1 MRGENAVK
9 FYLGIETS
17 CDDTS
22 CAIYDPARGIVSYR
36 TASQLD
42 HARYGG
48 VVPEIASRTHM
59 RTLLPV
65 WESVMDEAGASLD
78 GLAGIGVT
86 HGPGLT
92 GSLLV
97 GLSFAKALAWAAGIP
112 LAGVHHIEGH
122 ILANAIEGPLETPA
136 TVLVVS
142 GGHTQLFRA
151 LRIGRYELLGQT
163 RDDAAGE
170 AFDKIGKLLGLPYP
184 GGPAVEAAAR
194 GGDPRAFDLPRALR
208 DSGELDFSFS
218 GLKTAVRLLVESIGP
233 LSPATV
239 ADIAASAQ
247 EAIVDALV
255 GKSAE
260 AVERTGTGR
269 FYLAGGVAA
278 NGRLREAM
286 RARLAPLGATVG
298 WPPPRYCTDN
308 AAMIACAARLRLEAG
323 RRDGLDLNTFPR
335 GVLESWA

>member
-1 MRGENAVK
+1 MSGENAGGY
-9 FYLGIETS
+9 YLGIETS

-22 CAIYDPARGIVSYR
+22 CAVYSPGRGIVSYR

-65 WESVMDEAGASLD
+65 WESVMEEADVSLD
-78 GLAGIGVT
+78 SLAGIGVT

-97 GLSFAKALAWAAGIP
+97 GLSFAKALAWAGGIP

-122 ILANAIEGPLETPA
+122 ILANAIEGPFETPA
-136 TVLVVS
+136 AVLVVS
-142 GGHTQLFRA
+142 GGHTQLFHVERV
-151 LRIGRYELLGQT
+151 GRYELLGQT

-184 GGPAVEAAAR
+184 GGPAVERAAAE
-194 GGDPRAFDLPRALR
+194 GDPAAFDLPRGLKN
-208 DSGELDFSFS
+208 SGECDFSFS
-218 GLKTAVRLLVESIGP
+218 GLKTAVRLLAESLGT
-233 LSPATV
+233 LAPATV

-247 EAIVDALV
+247 EAIVDVLAL
-255 GKSAE
+255 KSAL
-260 AVERTGTGR
+260 AVERTGAGR
-269 FYLAGGVAA
+269 LYLAGGVAA

-286 RARLAPLGATVG
+286 RERLAPLGATVG
-298 WPPPRYCTDN
+298 WPPQRYCTDN
-308 AAMIACAARLRLEAG
+308 AAMIACAARFHLEAG

-335 GVLESWA
+335 GTLLSWA

>member
-1 MRGENAVK
+1 MSGGNAGK
-9 FYLGIETS
+9 LYLGIETS

-22 CAIYDPARGIVSYR
+22 CTIFSSGRGILSYR

-65 WESVMDEAGASLD
+65 WESVMEEAGVSL
-78 GLAGIGVT
+78 GALAGIGVT

-97 GLSFAKALAWAAGIP
+97 GLSFAKSLAWAGGVP

-122 ILANAIEGPLETPA
+122 ILANAIEGPLTTPA
-136 TVLVVS
+136 VVLVVS
-142 GGHTQLFRA
+142 GGHTQLFNVARV
-151 LRIGRYELLGQT
+151 GRYELLGQT

-170 AFDKIGKLLGLPYP
+170 AFDKIGKILGLPYP
-184 GGPAVEAAAR
+184 GGPAVEVAAR
-194 GGDPRAFDLPRALR
+194 GGDPGAFDLPRGLKG
-208 DSGELDFSFS
+208 SGECDFSFS
-218 GLKTAVRLLVESIGP
+218 GLKTAVRLLTQSIGA
-233 LSPATV
+233 LSPAAV

-247 EAIVDALV
+247 EAIVDALAR
-255 GKSAE
+255 KSVLAL
-260 AVERTGTGR
+260 ERTGAER
-269 FYLAGGVAA
+269 LYLAGGVAA
-278 NGRLREAM
+278 NRRLREVM
-286 RARLAPLGATVG
+286 RERLRRLGATVG

-308 AAMIACAARLRLEAG
+308 AAMIACAARHHLEAG

-335 GVLESWA
+335 GVLASWA